1 MRQRT
6 GALLAFIG
14 LVAAGCAPSA
24 SEESLASS
32 IVVTLRAPEADFGR
46 YRTFFLRPEIRQLSV
61 DGTPSAS
68 LDASIANPLLDQT
81 RRQMQ
86 SRGYQSVD
94 DKTAADLALEM
105 IYTESDWVST
115 YCYSWWDP
123 YYWGYPGYYY
133 YPYYGC
139 SGTTWQT
146 NTVSTMMTDV
156 VPARDRGRGGSV
168 GDSGAEPPKAL
179 NGIWF
184 SGINGIVISTSDS
197 MQKAL
202 DGINQAFQQSPYISS
217 RQ

>member
-6 GALLAFIG
+6 GGLLAFIG

-24 SEESLASS
+24 SEESLESS
-32 IVVTLRAPEADFGR
+32 IVVTLRAPAADFGR
-46 YRTFFLRPEIRQLSV
+46 YQTFFLRPEIRTLTV
-61 DGTPSAS
+61 DGTASAAIDPSV
-68 LDASIANPLLDQT
+68 ANPLLERT
-81 RRQMQ
+81 RQQME
-86 SRGYQSVD
+86 SRGYRSID
-94 DKTAADLALEM
+94 DRAVADLALEM

-123 YYWGYPGYYY
+123 YYWGYPSYYY

-146 NTVSTMMTDV
+146 NTVATMMTDLT
-156 VPARDRGRGGSV
+156 PARDRGRDV
-168 GDSGAEPPKAL
+168 GDAGSPQAL

-197 MQKAL
+197 LQKAL

>member
-1 MRQRT
+1 MQRT
-6 GALLAFIG
+6 GASLAFLG
-14 LVAAGCAPSA
+14 LAIAGCAPSA
-24 SEESLASS
+24 SEESLESS
-32 IVVTLRAPEADFGR
+32 IVITLRAPDADFAR
-46 YRTFFLRPEIRQLSV
+46 HRTFFLRPEIRQLSI
-61 DGTPSAS
+61 DGTSSATLDSALASS
-68 LDASIANPLLDQT
+68 LLEQT
-81 RRQMQ
+81 RRNMET
-86 SRGYQSVD
+86 RGYQSVD
-94 DKTAADLALEM
+94 DKAIADLALEM

-123 YYWGYPGYYY
+123 YYWGYPSYYY

-146 NTVSTMMTDV
+146 NTVATMMTDLT
-156 VPARDRGRGGSV
+156 PARDRGRDVSDGG
-168 GDSGAEPPKAL
+168 AQPPKAL

-184 SGINGIVISTSDS
+184 SGINGIVFSTSDS